1 MGKQNLW
8 EEKQIDIPDPSL
20 QDGPIPPGLP
30 WNTSLGKENMSDSL
44 TWWIYKF
51 LQFFL
56 VTKQYERNLHNNSLK

>member
-1 MGKQNLW
+1 MGGKTNRYPGP
-8 EEKQIDIPDPSL
+8 KPSR
-20 QDGPIPPGLP
+20 
-30 WNTSLGKENMSDSL
+30 WTYSSKTAMEYVLGKENMSDSL